1 MHLLV
6 GTKVV
11 FCAISL
17 YKLFSSGNYISNVGN
32 IYIYICICIYMY
44 IYILSYF
51 GFTFSCQRITKLK
64 CMQVKIGER
73 PARV

>member
-32 IYIYICICIYMY
+32 IYIYIY
-44 IYILSYF
+44 IYIYVYVYICIF
-51 GFTFSCQRITKLK
+51 IFSLILVLHFL
-64 CMQVKIGER
+64 VKE
-73 PARV
+73 